1 MVQPVVAA
9 EVGRTAAAGRLLRAP
24 VTGEIGAMTA
34 TATGSAVP
42 FGIDF
47 GGSGIKGA
55 PVDLEKGE
63 FAAERVRIDT
73 PSPSTPEAVTQVF
86 VELLTSFPDS
96 EGPVGVTVPGIVRR
110 GVVHSAANIDQ
121 HWIGEDADELFTK
134 ATGRDVH
141 VVNDADAAGLAE
153 VRYGAAKGRGGLVLM
168 TTLGTGIGSALVYD
182 GVLVPNSELGH
193 IEIDG
198 HDAESRAASS
208 AREREDLS
216 WKDWAH
222 RLTRYYRKLELLFS
236 PDLFVVGGG
245 VSKKADKFL
254 PLIDIDTEIIPAELL
269 NAAGIIGAA
278 LYATESND

>member
-1 MVQPVVAA
+1 MTTTGDGTPV
-9 EVGRTAAAGRLLRAP
+9 
-24 VTGEIGAMTA
+24 
-34 TATGSAVP
+34 
-42 FGIDF
+42 GIDF

-55 PVDLEKGE
+55 PVDLAKGD
-63 FAAERVRIDT
+63 FTAERVRIDT
-73 PSPSTPEAVTQVF
+73 PSPSTPEAVAQVF
-86 VELLTSFPDS
+86 VQLLESFPDS
-96 EGPVGVTVPGIVRR
+96 DGPVGVTVPGVVRR
-110 GVVHSAANIDQ
+110 GVVHSAANIDPG
-121 HWIGEDADELFTK
+121 WIDEDADALFTK

-153 VRYGAAKGRGGLVLM
+153 VRYGAAKGRRGLVIV

-198 HDAESRAASS
+198 HDAEKRAASS

-216 WKDWAH
+216 WEHWAK
-222 RLTRYYRKLELLFS
+222 RLTTYYRKLELLFS

-245 VSKKADKFL
+245 VSKKGDKFL
-254 PLIDIDTEIIPAELL
+254 PLVDIETEIVPAQLL
-269 NAAGIIGAA
+269 NAAGIVGAA

>member
-1 MVQPVVAA
+1 M
-9 EVGRTAAAGRLLRAP
+9 
-24 VTGEIGAMTA
+24 
-34 TATGSAVP
+34 SADSGLP

-55 PVDLEKGE
+55 PVNVSKGE

-73 PSPSTPEAVTQVF
+73 PRPSTPDAVAKVF
-86 VELLTSFPDS
+86 IELMASFPDS
-96 EGPVGVTVPGIVRR
+96 SGPVGVTVPGVVMH
-110 GVVHSAANIDQ
+110 GVVHSAANIDK
-121 HWIGEDADELFTK
+121 HWVGEDADRLFTE

-153 VRYGAAKGRGGLVLM
+153 VRYGAAKGRRGLVIV

-193 IEIDG
+193 LEIGG
-198 HDAESRAASS
+198 HDAEKRAASS

-216 WKDWAH
+216 WEDWAK
-222 RLTRYYRKLELLFS
+222 RLTKYYRKLEDLFS
-236 PDLFVVGGG
+236 PELFVVGGG

-254 PLIDIDTEIIPAELL
+254 PLLDIDTEIIPAELL
-269 NAAGIIGAA
+269 NDAGIVGAA
-278 LYATESND
+278 LYATESRD